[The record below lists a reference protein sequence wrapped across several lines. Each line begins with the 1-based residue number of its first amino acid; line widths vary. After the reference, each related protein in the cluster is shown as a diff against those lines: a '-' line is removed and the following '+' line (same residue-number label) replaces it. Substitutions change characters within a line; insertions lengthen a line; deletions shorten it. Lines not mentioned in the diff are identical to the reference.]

1 MTKENKKLNPT
12 KNQRNVLFLL
22 IDDLRVDKCWGDNR
36 TNKTPTIDLLSEKGT
51 VFTQAISVSSTTT
64 PNVASILTGNYAF
77 THGIRSIMGYELD
90 PDVKTLAEVFKEN
103 GYNTYAEVT
112 GPLLPESGLNRG
124 FDEYQYRDVAYDVY
138 SQWGEHLV
146 KRFKN
151 KEFKEP
157 WFVFIHFWEMH
168 YPRRIPDES
177 KSNVHF
183 FRSVD
188 RNLYETALTCLD
200 MYIKKLLKNLDE
212 NAVIIFHAD
221 HGEKIAETM
230 IQKYLFGLGNLLW
243 LLKKQLGLKRKGDIL
258 PTVGHGF
265 HIKEYLVRVPLIFV
279 GKKVFPENRMIS
291 DQVSQ
296 IDVFPTVVDAL
307 GLSISDEI
315 RFQGRSLMPLIRNER
330 IPEIPVFSEACG
342 HHLGD
347 KKRWFVGIRTS
358 KYKFFYSPYNDKF
371 SEQLYDLENDPA
383 EKRNII
389 NEKRDIAQKLKET
402 FEAARKKAE
411 KKWKKHVYSSDEK
424 KKIEEKLRRLGYI

>member
-1 MTKENKKLNPT
+1 MTGNKKPNIT
-12 KNQRNVLFLL
+12 KKQRNVLFLL
-22 IDDLRVDKCWGDNR
+22 VDDLRADRCWGNNKP
-36 TNKTPTIDLLSEKGT
+36 NKTPTIDLLRESGT
-51 VFTQAISVSSTTT
+51 AFTQAIAVSSTTT
-64 PNVASILTGNYAF
+64 PSVGSILTGNYPF
-77 THGIRSIMGYELD
+77 THGIRSIMGYKLD
-90 PDVKTLAEVFKEN
+90 SDVKTLAEVFKEN

-112 GPLLPESGLNRG
+112 GPLLPESGLSRG
-124 FDEYQYRDVAYDVY
+124 FDEYQYRDVAHDVY
-138 SQWGEHLV
+138 SQWGECLV
-146 KRFKN
+146 KKFKN

-177 KSNVHF
+177 ESTVHF

-188 RNLYETALTCLD
+188 RSLYETALTYLD
-200 MYIKKLLKNLDE
+200 MYFKRLLKNFDE
-212 NAVIIFHAD
+212 DTIILLHAD
-221 HGEKIAETM
+221 HGEKIAETLL
-230 IQKYLFGLGNLLW
+230 QKYLLGFENLLW
-243 LLKKQLGLKRKGDIL
+243 FFKKRLGLRKEGEIL

-265 HIKEYLVRVPLIFV
+265 HVKEYLVRVPLIFV
-279 GKKVFPENRMIS
+279 GKGVFPENKMIS

-296 IDVFPTVVDAL
+296 IDVFPTLVDAL
-307 GLSISDEI
+307 GLSTSDEI

-330 IPEIPVFSEACG
+330 MPEIPIFSEACG

-358 KYKFFYSPYNDKF
+358 KYKFYYSPYNDKF
-371 SEQLYDLENDPA
+371 SEQLYDLDNDPA

-389 NEKRDIAQKLKET
+389 NEKRDIAQKLKEI
-402 FEAARKKAE
+402 FEISRKKAE